1 MYITNVFH
9 ARAPMLPT
17 AVGSRR
23 PLLQR
28 LMALILGVQRDAKEQ
43 SRRDAATKLY
53 ARAARYESSQPS
65 FAADLRAA
73 ADGLERDAAT
83 AAH

>member
-9 ARAPMLPT
+9 AR
-17 AVGSRR
+17 V
-23 PLLQR
+23 PLLSPAIRDGGPLLRRLAVFVQGFQR
-28 LMALILGVQRDAKEQ
+28 NANEQ

-73 ADGLERDAAT
+73 ADGLERDATMAVR
-83 AAH
+83 